1 MITPA
6 DEGWA
11 EGPCAIRVG
20 AKHRLYYASPKTG
33 FAAFESGDL
42 KSWNP
47 MHARM
52 VPPGGYRHGTVIR
65 ISPQEAM
72 RLLEHDYGV

>member
-1 MITPA
+1 
-6 DEGWA
+6 
-11 EGPCAIRVG
+11 
-20 AKHRLYYASPKTG
+20 
-33 FAAFESGDL
+33 
-42 KSWNP
+42 
-47 MHARM
+47 MHARV